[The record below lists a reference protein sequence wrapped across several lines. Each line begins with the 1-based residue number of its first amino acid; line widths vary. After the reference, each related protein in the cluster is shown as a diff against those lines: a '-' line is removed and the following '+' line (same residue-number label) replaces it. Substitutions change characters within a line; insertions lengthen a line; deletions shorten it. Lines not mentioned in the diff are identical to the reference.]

1 MVKIMSVFQDPS
13 KIGNCHLWAK
23 KKFNF
28 WKLRCERMYYL
39 QILFSRIEALNPLLA
54 TVDVELVSN
63 AMNIW
68 FLGIEISIFL

>member
-1 MVKIMSVFQDPS
+1 
-13 KIGNCHLWAK
+13 
-23 KKFNF
+23 
-28 WKLRCERMYYL
+28 MYYI

-54 TVDVELVSN
+54 TVDAEVVSN